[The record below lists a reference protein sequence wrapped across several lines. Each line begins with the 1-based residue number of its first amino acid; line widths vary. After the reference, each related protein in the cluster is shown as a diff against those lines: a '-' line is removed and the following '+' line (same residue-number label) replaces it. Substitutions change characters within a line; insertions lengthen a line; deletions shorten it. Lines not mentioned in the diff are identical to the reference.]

1 MIEVAQEGTV
11 TGRMVAPYGGDLH
24 QPDPVDMPVRPPVAY
39 PFYASYSEAQ
49 YDHERLRTVARLCAA
64 WFRKHAYMYDGV
76 VLHGKSGLSIGF
88 ATAMLMDLPI
98 IVVRKDG
105 ENSHGSDIES
115 HGNREVRT
123 DRPYR
128 WILLDDFIA
137 SGATLQRVARKFD
150 RFLTRAGV
158 QSECVGVLQWQAGDM
173 SIAACAKMWPA
184 EEGKQ
189 VPAFSV

>member
-1 MIEVAQEGTV
+1 MIHCEELDT
-11 TGRMVAPYGGDLH
+11 ME
-24 QPDPVDMPVRPPVAY
+24 RPPVRY

-49 YDHERLRTVARLCAA
+49 YDHEKLRTVARLCAA
-64 WFRKHAYMYDGV
+64 WFRKHADMYDGV

-115 HGNREVRT
+115 NGNREVRT

-137 SGATLQRVARKFD
+137 SGATLKRVADKFG
-150 RFLTRAGV
+150 RFLNRRDIES
-158 QSECVGVLQWQAGDM
+158 QCVGVLQWQAGDM
-173 SIAACAKMWPA
+173 ATAACAKMWPSSA
-184 EEGKQ
+184 GEQ